1 METHKNANLL
11 VDTNNESLKLAKE
24 NGMVSMIRI
33 IQFMVKE
40 MKIVRPLNL
49 KLKPLNQVF
58 TIVQTHIFL

>member
-58 TIVQTHIFL
+58 AIVQTHIFL